1 MNACGAESRRVLVGG
16 DTEAGV
22 QGATFDCDGAGMD
35 FGNASKEVLME
46 SERMARKARKQA
58 KKSGAPMFYMP
69 MFTITP
75 EVGERCACWDLTK
88 VSPRLYGVALMN
100 RKPSFRFTRDQLTER
115 LIILHK
121 AHNDFAGHRHQLSNL
136 KHERVY
142 TELYNDILEHEGVFV
157 RVSSVGALR
166 R

>member
-16 DTEAGV
+16 DAEAGV

-75 EVGERCACWDLTK
+75 EVGER
-88 VSPRLYGVALMN
+88 
-100 RKPSFRFTRDQLTER
+100 FTRDQLTER

-142 TELYNDILEHEGVFV
+142 TKLYNDILEHEGVFV